1 MDDLRHRV
9 RDHFSTVYITIA
21 SVLLG
26 LSLADIVALLRD
38 LEQHSVF
45 VWLQALAIIHLIF
58 NAWYAYSGY
67 ATIIYAVPTVWD
79 SLSVFLLSAAHFAMA
94 AFVGS
99 SADYFCFAIAVYAT
113 VAIGSIYYSGWR
125 MGKVSPLEIRPTTLA
140 PAMIVNAIAAPFFAA
155 VGTLF
160 NLDYLGPRAEIVVGI
175 VIIAYATTWLVVY
188 THISNKY
195 VIAKLFESE

>member
-38 LEQHSVF
+38 LEHHTVF

-67 ATIIYAVPTVWD
+67 ATLIYAIPTLWD

-99 SADYFCFAIAVYAT
+99 EAHYFCFAIAAYGT
-113 VAIGSIYYSGWR
+113 VAIGSIYYAGWR
-125 MGKVSPLEIRPTTLA
+125 LGKNSPLNVGPKTFA
-140 PAMIVNAIAAPFFAA
+140 PAMFVNVTAAPLFA
-155 VGTLF
+155 VLGTLF
-160 NLDYLGPRAEIVVGI
+160 YMEVLGPSAEVPIGI
-175 VIIAYATTWLVVY
+175 VINLYATTWLVVY
-188 THISNKY
+188 TRITNKH
-195 VIAKLFESE
+195 VFAKLLESD